1 MRAFVMPSLGVA
13 QVQEWPTPEPKRG
26 EVRVKVAVAGICA
39 GDLYIYKGV
48 NPYATYPCIAGHELA
63 GTVEALGEG
72 VTGWQVGER
81 VVVEPFLG
89 CGTCYPCRIGKSNCC
104 ANLTILGIHKP
115 GGYAEFC
122 VAPTTHLHRVP
133 EGMSLALASFAE
145 PLAIGVQSCRRG
157 QVMAGEH
164 VLILGAGPIGLAILE
179 VVKARGAYPVITD
192 LNPERLAFA
201 KTLGAETLS
210 GGEELLSAALAATK
224 GEGFPVVMEATG
236 AVAAMQQSVELVA
249 AGGRVVIVGL
259 VKPGTG
265 VTFPGLDFT
274 RKELT
279 IVGSRASVGCFPEA
293 LALLA
298 SGKIR
303 YPNVATE
310 HSLWEAAEVFAL
322 LARDSAAYHKVILNT
337 GESRQ

>member
-1 MRAFVMPSLGVA
+1 MPAPHVA
-13 QVQEWPTPEPKRG
+13 QVQEWPTPRPGPG
-26 EVRVKVAVAGICA
+26 EVRVRIACAGICA

-48 NPYATYPCIAGHELA
+48 NPYTLYPCIAGHEMA
-63 GTVEALGEG
+63 GTVEKLGEG
-72 VTGWQVGER
+72 VTDWHVGER

-104 ANLTILGIHKP
+104 ARLSILGIHRP

-122 VAPTTHLHRVP
+122 VAPATHLHRVP
-133 EGMSLALASFAE
+133 GNMSLSRASFAE

-157 QVMAGEH
+157 AVAAGER

-179 VVKARGAYPVITD
+179 VVKAWGARPVITD
-192 LNPERLAFA
+192 LNTERLAFA
-201 KTLGAETLS
+201 QKLGAEVLP
-210 GGEELLSAALAATK
+210 GGPELFDAVQEDTR

-236 AVAAMQQSVELVA
+236 AVAAMEQSVALVA
-249 AGGRVVIVGL
+249 SGGRVVVVGL
-259 VKPGTG
+259 VKPGVG

-279 IVGSRASVGCFPEA
+279 IVGSRASVDCFPEA

-298 SGKIR
+298 SGTIH
-303 YPNVATE
+303 YPDVATE
-310 HSLWEAAEVFAL
+310 LSVWDAAATFAL
-322 LARDSAAYHKVILNT
+322 LAENPAAHHKVILRVEEN
-337 GESRQ
+337 

>member
-1 MRAFVMPSLGVA
+1 MRALVMPTPGVA
-13 QVQEWPTPEPKRG
+13 EVQDWPTPEPGLG

-63 GTVEALGEG
+63 GEIEKLGDG
-72 VTGWQVGER
+72 VTRWQVGER

-122 VAPTTHLHRVP
+122 IAPQTHLHRVP
-133 EGMSLALASFAE
+133 EDMSLSLASFAE

-157 QVMAGEH
+157 QVTAGEH
-164 VLILGAGPIGLAILE
+164 VLILGAGPIGLAIVE
-179 VVKARGAYPVITD
+179 VVKALGAHPVITD
-192 LNPERLAFA
+192 LNAERLTFA
-201 KTLGAETLS
+201 KKLGAETLPG
-210 GGEELLSAALAATK
+210 GGELLRAALAFTH

-236 AVAAMQQSVELVA
+236 AVAAMEQSVELVA

-265 VTFPGLDFT
+265 VTLPGLDFT

-303 YPNVATE
+303 YPDVATE
-310 HSLWEAAEVFAL
+310 HSLWEAVEVFSL
-322 LARDSAAYHKVILNT
+322 LAQEPTAYHKVILNT
-337 GESRQ
+337 GESNP